1 MSSLKL
7 KNKSKK
13 RNFRQRYLSP
23 TTLTII
29 FFLSCLFF
37 IALAGFTE
45 QTTITNV
52 VAQFSWWQVPGF
64 SNDYYVLIPTI
75 LLLFFAQFIMI
86 LSPQGKPWSR
96 SIIAIILLFL
106 GIRYLLWRSLTTL
119 NLANPVDGIFS
130 LLLLFME
137 MVAILS
143 HMMQM
148 YLILRVK
155 SRQPQANQMEV
166 AVKSNSYYPSV
177 DIFVPTYNESVAI
190 LRRTIIGCQAI
201 QYDNKKIYL
210 LDDKRRDK
218 MRNLAEELGCEYLTR
233 PNNLYAKA
241 GNLNHA
247 LGKTN
252 GELIVCFDADFVPT
266 KNFLQRTIGFFQDVT
281 IGLVQTHQ
289 GFYNHDSIARNLG
302 LENSLTHEVE
312 IFSRYYEVLRDSLE
326 TCICY
331 GSSFVVRR
339 SHLEGIGGFVTKSI
353 TEDYFTSVAL
363 SAKSHRVIYLNECL
377 SAGLVP
383 ENIGDHI
390 RQRLRW
396 SRGTMQGFFIKEN
409 LLTISGMPLIQ
420 RIANL
425 EGIFYWMG
433 SILRVLF
440 LLMPLIYTFF
450 HIIPVRT
457 TGQEWLY
464 FFLPYYLIQL
474 ATFSW
479 INHRSRSFIASDI
492 YNVSQCF
499 PLALN
504 VIQTLI
510 SPFSQGFKV
519 TPKGV
524 SSERFIFNWGL
535 ALPLIV
541 LFFAT
546 AASFWHNIQLSLLS
560 ESQLLEIFQ
569 DTEVVSF
576 VRHAWIWNAYNLL
589 MIGLSLLVFID
600 VPKPNLY
607 DWFALRRAVNIEF
620 AGQTWRGVTTKISE
634 VGMEVNLN
642 DSISSFPA
650 DKLLHSPVKLT
661 LFENKQGID
670 LSGLITEIM
679 TDKSNCIRL
688 QFTQVSLQQQRQLVE
703 MLFCRPGQWQKQQVP
718 GEFKSVLF
726 LIKAL
731 LMPRFL
737 FSRRQ
742 DSMAVTVLQK

>member
-1 MSSLKL
+1 MAISWLIK
-7 KNKSKK
+7 
-13 RNFRQRYLSP
+13 Q
-23 TTLTII
+23 TII
-29 FFLSCLFF
+29 TNM
-37 IALAGFTE
+37 FTY
-45 QTTITNV
+45 
-52 VAQFSWWQVPGF
+52 FSWWQIPDF
-64 SNDYYVLIPTI
+64 SNAYYVFIPII

-86 LSPQGKPWSR
+86 LSPQAKQWSR
-96 SIIAIILLFL
+96 SIMAIILLFL

-119 NLANPVDGIFS
+119 NLANPIDGIFS
-130 LLLLFME
+130 LLLLLME
-137 MVAILS
+137 IMAILS

-155 SRQPQANQMEV
+155 PRQQEANQMEV
-166 AVKSNSYYPSV
+166 AVKNGFYSPSV

-190 LRRTIIGCQAI
+190 LRRTIIGCQGI
-201 QYDNKKIYL
+201 KYENKTIYL
-210 LDDKRRDK
+210 LDDKRRHQ
-218 MRNLAEELGCEYLTR
+218 MRSLAEELGCEYLTR
-233 PNNLYAKA
+233 PNNLHAKA

-247 LGKTN
+247 LGKTD
-252 GELIVCFDADFVPT
+252 GEFIACFDADFVPT
-266 KNFLQRTIGFFQDVT
+266 KNFMQRTIGFFQDAT

-339 SHLEGIGGFVTKSI
+339 SHLEDIGGFITKSI

-363 SAKSHRVIYLNECL
+363 SAQGYRVIYLNECL

-409 LLTISGMPLIQ
+409 PFTVPGIPLIQ
-420 RIANL
+420 RLANL
-425 EGIFYWMG
+425 EGVLYWMG

-440 LLMPLIYTFF
+440 LIMPLVYTCFQ
-450 HIIPVRT
+450 IIPVRT

-474 ATFSW
+474 VTFTW

-524 SSERFIFNWGL
+524 SSEGFIFNWNL
-535 ALPLIV
+535 ALPLIII
-541 LFFAT
+541 FFAT
-546 AASFWHNIQLSLLS
+546 AACCWHNIQLSLLS
-560 ESQLLEIFQ
+560 ESQLLAKFQ
-569 DTEVVSF
+569 DPEIVSF
-576 VRHAWIWNAYNLL
+576 VRYAWVWNAYNLF
-589 MIGLSLLVFID
+589 IIALSLLVFID

-620 AGQTWRGVTTKISE
+620 AGKTWRGVTTKISE
-634 VGMEVNLN
+634 VGMEVYLN
-642 DSISSFPA
+642 KSISAFPA
-650 DKLLHSPVKLT
+650 NKLLNLPVKLT
-661 LFENKQGID
+661 IFENKQAID
-670 LSGLITEIM
+670 LSGSITEIM
-679 TDKSNCIRL
+679 TDKSTCLRL
-688 QFTQVSLQQQRQLVE
+688 QFIQVSIQQQRQLVE
-703 MLFCRPGQWQKQQVP
+703 MLFCRPGQWKKQQVP
-718 GEFKSVLF
+718 GELKSVLF
-726 LIKAL
+726 LVKAL
-731 LMPRFL
+731 LMPQFL

-742 DSMAVTVLQK
+742 DSMAVPVEQNSYIAFPSLGKYSKSNK